1 MRRPSTEQEKWPCVL
16 FFHSFSFRNGNFSS
30 SCRVIKSGHAV
41 VFIVNLGLVTVKLDT
56 ETACK
61 TPGV

>member
-1 MRRPSTEQEKWPCVL
+1 MALCA
-16 FFHSFSFRNGNFSS
+16 FFHSFSFRSGNFSS
-30 SCRVIKSGHAV
+30 SCRAVKSGHAV
-41 VFIVNLGLVTVKLDT
+41 VFIANLGLVTVKLDT